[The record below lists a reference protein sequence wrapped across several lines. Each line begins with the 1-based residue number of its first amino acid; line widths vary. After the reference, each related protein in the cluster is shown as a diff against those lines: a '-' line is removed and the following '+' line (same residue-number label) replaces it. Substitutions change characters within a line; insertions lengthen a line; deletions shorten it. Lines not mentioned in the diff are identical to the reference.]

1 MFNTDMLKKYANLA
15 VKIGVN
21 IQKGQTLVI
30 SSPIECAPFTRLIAE
45 TAYNEGAKDVVVN
58 WNDELLSRI
67 KFLNAPDGAFEKMP
81 NWQKEFYLSYA
92 REGAAFLSIYASDPE
107 ILKGVDPNRIVK
119 SQKARYEAIK
129 EYSDRLM
136 SNKNPWSIVSI
147 PTKSW
152 SKKVFNECSEEDAV
166 EKLWDAIFKIMRL
179 DKEDPIKA
187 WEEHKN
193 TLKKSMDFLNSHK
206 FKYLKYKNSIG
217 TDLKIELPK
226 GHIWLGGADYTPEG
240 IEFIANMPTE
250 EVYTLPL
257 KTGVNGVVVSSKPLN
272 CNGNL
277 VENFSLKFENGQI
290 VDFKAEKG
298 YEALKHLIDTDEG
311 SHYLGEVALVPFDSP
326 ISKSDIVFYNTLYDE
341 NASCHLAI
349 GKAYP
354 VCIECGEKMDS
365 KSLDAHGVNESLV
378 HEDFM
383 VGTKD
388 LTITGIKEDGSEV
401 PVFVDG
407 NWAF

>member
-326 ISKSDIVFYNTLYDE
+326 ISKSDIVFYNTL
-341 NASCHLAI
+341 
-349 GKAYP
+349 
-354 VCIECGEKMDS
+354 
-365 KSLDAHGVNESLV
+365 
-378 HEDFM
+378 
-383 VGTKD
+383 
-388 LTITGIKEDGSEV
+388 
-401 PVFVDG
+401 
-407 NWAF
+407 